1 MTGVRAR
8 RHDRHRL
15 GRAAAG
21 SVLVGALALT
31 VAAAPAAADVV
42 VPSPLGPITV
52 PLPDPTTTTTLPPD
66 TTTTTAPPDT
76 TTTTAAP
83 ATTSTTRAPATTTT
97 TRRARGTSTTTG
109 RRATST
115 TAGAAATGRGGS
127 GTAGGGA
134 ARPGV
139 APSARRTRGSTASSA
154 EVAGATAAR
163 TPSVSGETIGPVTSG
178 SSAPAGDDPLRSDFA
193 RAAAFAPGHSSDFDG
208 SALAGLLL
216 ALVTAVVLG
225 LAQRDAS
232 RQRRS
237 QPSLVG
243 AGALRLGRDEDEAGV
258 REQLRAM
265 LVHGPFTATGTDCR
279 SLQLLVQAAA
289 HEGLEVR
296 DPRGFIVVA
305 SDRLVRAYG
314 SEPDHK
320 RLPLRWAVEV
330 ADASVAVPDGFNYVL
345 ERTGPDRRGRRLAF
359 VPGTEMRLWT
369 GDLI

>member
-1 MTGVRAR
+1 
-8 RHDRHRL
+8 
-15 GRAAAG
+15 
-21 SVLVGALALT
+21 
-31 VAAAPAAADVV
+31 
-42 VPSPLGPITV
+42 
-52 PLPDPTTTTTLPPD
+52 
-66 TTTTTAPPDT
+66 
-76 TTTTAAP
+76 
-83 ATTSTTRAPATTTT
+83 
-97 TRRARGTSTTTG
+97 
-109 RRATST
+109 
-115 TAGAAATGRGGS
+115 
-127 GTAGGGA
+127 
-134 ARPGV
+134 
-139 APSARRTRGSTASSA
+139 
-154 EVAGATAAR
+154 
-163 TPSVSGETIGPVTSG
+163 VSGETIGPVTSG
-178 SSAPAGDDPLRSDFA
+178 SSAPAGDDALRGDFA
-193 RAAAFAPGHSSDFDG
+193 RATAFAPGRSAGFDG

-265 LVHGPFTATGTDCR
+265 LAHGPFTATGTDCR